1 MSDWKYVQLDPSEAL
16 ARLHFFS
23 VRKKHPSGEI
33 ETRITV
39 REFATPEIGALQ
51 FFAMADI
58 ELNQKTAKFQPSG
71 WSDTLMG
78 ALAECLKNLR
88 RFEYEGPERADT
100 IASS

>member
-1 MSDWKYVQLDPSEAL
+1 MSDWKYAQGDPSEAL
-16 ARLHFFS
+16 AQLHFFT
-23 VRKKHPSGEI
+23 VKKKHASGEI

-71 WSDTLMG
+71 WSNTLMG
-78 ALAECLKNLR
+78 ALSECLKNLR
-88 RFEYEGPERADT
+88 RFEYEGPEITSAASAD
-100 IASS
+100 